1 MTKPFRTLLQKMS
14 PESRVRVES
23 RKKELLRE
31 LTLQE
36 LRQAVE
42 LTQQKLAETLKVNQA
57 AVSKI
62 ESESDMYVSTLRRFL
77 EAMGASLKIVAVFP
91 EGEIP
96 ISQFGKL
103 RQGDGKRAPV

>member
-1 MTKPFRTLLQKMS
+1 MTKPFTTLLQKMS
-14 PESRVRVES
+14 PESRGRVQK
-23 RKKELLRE
+23 KKEDLVRE
-31 LTLQE
+31 LTIRE
-36 LRQAVE
+36 LRQALD
-42 LTQQKLAETLKVNQA
+42 LTQQQLAETLKVNQE

-91 EGEIP
+91 DGEIP

-103 RQGDGKRAPV
+103 RQGDGKRTPA